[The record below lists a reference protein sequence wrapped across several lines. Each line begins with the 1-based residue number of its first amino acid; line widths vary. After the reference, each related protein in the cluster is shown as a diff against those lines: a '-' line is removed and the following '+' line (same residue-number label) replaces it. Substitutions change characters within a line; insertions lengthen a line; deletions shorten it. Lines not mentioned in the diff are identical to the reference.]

1 MMRLKIVMRIIF
13 RSHLQQIG
21 ESDGTTLQVTL
32 PANSNLVATFFDR
45 GGTTLT
51 RTVTNLS
58 EDVITASKDG
68 PNRPSSLKMR
78 LSSLFNA
85 FPTEVSGLSSF
96 LDGAA
101 KFTYQ
106 VEFGNFTIYDHLS
119 NPFTKIQ
126 GTFGVTSAPD
136 VTVYADDIYVHENAA
151 TKDITFRLSQASSSD
166 VTVDY
171 AISGSSSASA
181 SDYTVSAG
189 TATISAGST
198 STNLAIAV
206 TNDTIVESQEEL
218 RLSLSN
224 PQNAVLGRSTV

>member
-1 MMRLKIVMRIIF
+1 MEARLCIF
-13 RSHLQQIG
+13 DVYGDDATQDSDEDYLQVALTADW

-166 VTVDY
+166 VTVDMRY
-171 AISGSSSASA
+171 L
-181 SDYTVSAG
+181 DPVRRLHL
-189 TATISAGST
+189 TI
-198 STNLAIAV
+198 L
-206 TNDTIVESQEEL
+206 
-218 RLSLSN
+218 
-224 PQNAVLGRSTV
+224 